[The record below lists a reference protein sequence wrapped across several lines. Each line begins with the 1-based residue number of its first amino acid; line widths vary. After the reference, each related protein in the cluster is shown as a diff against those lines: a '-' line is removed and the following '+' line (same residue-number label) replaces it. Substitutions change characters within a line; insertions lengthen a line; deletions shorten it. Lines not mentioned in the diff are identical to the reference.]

1 MLYSTTSKGLGK
13 RRMDDNFIGDTAVH
27 DGYRVKIAPVAANI
41 KAIVNGITV
50 AESASTLVMHET
62 RYAPVFYFPQKD
74 VDMTLLKVAD
84 HNTHC
89 PFKGNANHWT
99 LATGKD
105 QENPAAW
112 QYRDPFDES
121 AAVKGYV
128 AFVWDMIDEW
138 YRDDE
143 LLSAPA
149 TGTVAPVA
157 NPFVDWLIERAW
169 QPKNVPDLLTEF
181 ADVLKTNGFPIL
193 RVRVL
198 IQTLHPQ
205 LFALAYTWQN
215 GVDGIDEFQATH
227 AGLQTTEYQAS
238 PFATI
243 MRGEGGIRR
252 RLEGPN
258 VRLDYPIL
266 QDLKADGAT
275 DYVAVPLRF
284 TDGQT
289 NILVLVSD
297 QPGGFSTQQLG
308 QLYEILANLSRL
320 LEAHAQRLS
329 SLTLLQTYLG
339 RSAGK
344 RVLDGLIKRGDGE
357 EMQAVIWMSDLRS
370 STKLAETLSRS
381 DYLEALNQYFDSVA
395 GAVIENGG
403 EVLKFIGDAVLAIFP
418 IDDDTTNALP
428 ACERAIDAAR
438 TAQERMDACNLERTD
453 SHLPT
458 LAFGTALHIG
468 ALTYGNI
475 GTPRRLDFT
484 VIGSAVNEASR
495 IEGLCKQLGHTVLIS
510 DTFAAKTGAD
520 LQSVGTHELRGV
532 SEPQELFTLPAI

>member
-1 MLYSTTSKGLGK
+1 
-13 RRMDDNFIGDTAVH
+13 MDDNYVGDHTVH
-27 DGYRVKIAPVAANI
+27 DGYRVKIAPVAATI
-41 KAIVNGITV
+41 KAVVNGQVI
-50 AESASTLVMHET
+50 AESASALVMHET
-62 RYAPVFYFPQKD
+62 RYAPVFYFPAQD
-74 VDMTLLKVAD
+74 VDMALLKTAD
-84 HNTHC
+84 HHTYC

-99 LATGKD
+99 LTTGAD
-105 QENPAAW
+105 QSSPAAW
-112 QYRDPFDES
+112 QYGDPFDES
-121 AAVKGYV
+121 SAVKGHI

-143 LLSAPA
+143 LLSAPTA
-149 TGTVAPVA
+149 ETHTAAA
-157 NPFVDWLIERAW
+157 NPFVDWLVERAW
-169 QPKNVPDLLTEF
+169 QPKNVPELLSAF
-181 ADVLKTNGFPIL
+181 VDVLKSNGFPL
-193 RVRVL
+193 FRARVL

-205 LFALAYTWQN
+205 LFALAYTWQE
-215 GVDGIDEFQATH
+215 GIDGIDEFQATH
-227 AGLQTTEYQAS
+227 AGLQTAEYKAS

-258 VRLDYPIL
+258 ARLDYPIL
-266 QDLKADGAT
+266 HDLRADGAT

-297 QPGGFSTQQLG
+297 QPGGFSTEQLG

-339 RSAGK
+339 RNAGK
-344 RVLDGLIKRGDGE
+344 RVMDGLIKRGDGE
-357 EMQAVIWMSDLRS
+357 ELRAVIWMSDLRS
-370 STKLAETLSRS
+370 STMLAETLSRS

-403 EVLKFIGDAVLAIFP
+403 EVLKFIGDAVLAIFA
-418 IDDDTTNALP
+418 IDDDTACELP
-428 ACERAIDAAR
+428 ACERAIAAAR
-438 TAQERMDACNLERTD
+438 SAQERMDACNLERAE
-453 SHLPT
+453 HNLPA
-458 LAFGTALHIG
+458 LSFGTALHVG

-475 GTPRRLDFT
+475 GTPGRLDFT

-495 IEGLCKQLGHTVLIS
+495 IESMCKLLGQSILVS
-510 DTFAAKTGAD
+510 DAFAAITGAE
-520 LQSVGTHELRGV
+520 LLSVGTHELRGV
-532 SEPQELFTLPAI
+532 SVAQELFTLRPSKTSNPPL

>member
-1 MLYSTTSKGLGK
+1 
-13 RRMDDNFIGDTAVH
+13 MDDRIISEDAVH
-27 DGYRVKIAPVAANI
+27 DGYRVKITPVAATI
-41 KAIVNGITV
+41 RAVVNGVAI
-50 AESASTLVMHET
+50 AESASALVMHET
-62 RYAPVFYFPQKD
+62 RYPPVFYFPEKD
-74 VDMTLLKVAD
+74 VQMAHLKASD

-99 LATGKD
+99 LTLGKD
-105 QENPAAW
+105 QQSPAAW
-112 QYRDPFDES
+112 QYGDPFDES

-138 YRDDE
+138 YSDDT
-143 LLSAPA
+143 LLEAPTSDHDPA
-149 TGTVAPVA
+149 IS
-157 NPFVDWLIERAW
+157 NPFVDWLVERAW
-169 QPKNVPDLLTEF
+169 QPRNVPDLLTEF
-181 ADVLKTNGFPIL
+181 ASVLKANHFPIS
-193 RVRVL
+193 RVRIL

-205 LFALAYTWQN
+205 LFALAYTWEN
-215 GVDGIDEFQATH
+215 GVEGIDEFQATH
-227 AGLQTTEYQAS
+227 AGLQSVQYQAS

-243 MRGEGGIRR
+243 LRGEGGIRR

-266 QDLKADGAT
+266 EDLKAEGAT

-297 QPGGFSTQQLG
+297 QPGGFSTEQLG

-339 RSAGK
+339 KNAGQ

-357 EMQAVIWMSDLRS
+357 EMQAIIWMSDLRG
-370 STKLAETLSRS
+370 STKLAETLSRTE
-381 DYLEALNQYFDSVA
+381 YLEALNQYFDSVA

-403 EVLKFIGDAVLAIFP
+403 EVLKFIGDAVLAIFTL
-418 IDDDTTNALP
+418 DDDPACNRP
-428 ACERAIDAAR
+428 ACERAIKAVRAAQTR
-438 TAQERMDACNLERTD
+438 MESANGEREAKG
-453 SHLPT
+453 LPT

-475 GTPRRLDFT
+475 GTTRRLDFT

-495 IEGLCKQLGHTVLIS
+495 IEGLCKALGQSVLIS
-510 DTFAAKTGAD
+510 SAFADKTDAE
-520 LQSVGTHELRGV
+520 LISAGTHQLRGV
-532 SEPQELFTLPAI
+532 SEAQELFTLTPEQSSG